1 LVSCSMNKEVCKQNN
16 LCYISCKQIMHNF
29 SVLKFPFLQCL
40 F

>member
-1 LVSCSMNKEVCKQNN
+1 
-16 LCYISCKQIMHNF
+16 MHNF